1 MQAHNHQNDGYKPL
15 DTNLKSKIISFK
27 VLKPNSEIHNIKK
40 DGADSE
46 SSILIKK

>member
-40 DGADSE
+40 DDSE